1 MATSL
6 KRNKSRRRI
15 AALTFLSN
23 ISLDGSYKDTKLALL
38 PRNGAINKTP
48 FLYAENVLEEEL
60 NGQKYLN
67 EEKQNTVLDR
77 QIVVTSKSVQQH
89 RKVQSADYQ
98 SASSDSEGII
108 TPIKAYFETDTSFK
122 TRSLKER

>member
-6 KRNKSRRRI
+6 KRNRSRRRI

-48 FLYAENVLEEEL
+48 FLYAENVLEEESS
-60 NGQKYLN
+60 GKDYLN
-67 EEKQNTVLDR
+67 EEKQNITIDR
-77 QIVVTSKSVQQH
+77 QVLSNKSIIQHH
-89 RKVQSADYQ
+89 RKVQSADYH
-98 SASSDSEGII
+98 SVSSDSEGFI
-108 TPIKAYFETDTSFK
+108 TPIKAYFEDTPFK